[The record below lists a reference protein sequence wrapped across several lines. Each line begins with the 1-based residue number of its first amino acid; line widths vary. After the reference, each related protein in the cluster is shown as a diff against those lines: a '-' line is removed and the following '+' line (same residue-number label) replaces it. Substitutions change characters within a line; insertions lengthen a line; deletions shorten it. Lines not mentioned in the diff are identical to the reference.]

1 MLGVDVSRW
10 CSWRGGP
17 VGHRPST
24 ATEEDG
30 KIVGKGYLVAYAKA
44 RGGSLWAGGD
54 HVQETAVRQN
64 IFQTKI

>member
-1 MLGVDVSRW
+1 M
-10 CSWRGGP
+10 
-17 VGHRPST
+17 GHRPST
-24 ATEEDG
+24 ATEVDG
-30 KIVGKGYLVAYAKA
+30 KVVCKSYLVAYIKA

>member
-1 MLGVDVSRW
+1 MLGLDVSLW
-10 CSWRGGP
+10 CSWSGGP

-30 KIVGKGYLVAYAKA
+30 KNVFKNYLVAYIKA

-54 HVQETAVRQN
+54 HVEETAVRQN

>member
-1 MLGVDVSRW
+1 M
-10 CSWRGGP
+10 
-17 VGHRPST
+17 GHRPST

-30 KIVGKGYLVAYAKA
+30 KVVFKSYLVAYTKT

-54 HVQETAVRQN
+54 HVEETAVRQN